1 VDATNPNQQFRI
13 VLPGSLS
20 SNSFETVLPTVF
32 YEPQQRSTTIKST
45 ESINTIE
52 IFDLSGRQINSLKS
66 INSKDITLDF
76 NSQFNGL
83 YILKI
88 YVDKNVF
95 SHKLMVF

>member
-1 VDATNPNQQFRI
+1 MKQFYLQI
-13 VLPGSLS
+13 
-20 SNSFETVLPTVF
+20 F

-95 SHKLMVF
+95 SHKLMGFLIIFMEIIFWLSTRIK